1 MHKVAV
7 ALVLAIA
14 ACSPQQARDATKSA
28 QSTGVSSAPAQQPPR
43 RLPTAAWATR
53 PTSDDFA
60 RCQPTSTDVRD
71 GEVLLRC
78 RVGASGAL
86 ENCEAKSSGDRRL
99 RDWAMCVAKD
109 FRTLPGYRSMQVEV
123 PLRWTTRS

>member
-7 ALVLAIA
+7 ALTLALA
-14 ACSPQQARDATKSA
+14 ACSPQQAADATKSV
-28 QSTGVSSAPAQQPPR
+28 QSTPVSSAPAQQPPI
-43 RLPTAAWATR
+43 RLPTAAWASR

-60 RCQPTSTDVRD
+60 RCQPMSTDVRD

-86 ENCEAKSSGDRRL
+86 EKCEAKSTCDPRL
-99 RDWAMCVAKD
+99 RDWAMCV
-109 FRTLPGYRSMQVEV
+109 
-123 PLRWTTRS
+123 